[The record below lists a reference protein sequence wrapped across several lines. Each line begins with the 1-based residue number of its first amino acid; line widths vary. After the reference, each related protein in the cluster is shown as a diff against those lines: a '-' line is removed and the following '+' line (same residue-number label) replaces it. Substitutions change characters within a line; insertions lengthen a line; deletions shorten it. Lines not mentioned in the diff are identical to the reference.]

1 MLRPLHPV
9 TLRESP
15 SEAPSTVGSQLEWF
29 VAAAGTGQT
38 IALVVAKDPE
48 AAAVYYF
55 RDGRRAFATYERLGR
70 MNSQPLVV
78 TISPGGGM
86 LGPIAQLHGEATVG
100 LCQLSWLAG
109 LVRAGAGSLNA
120 PAANDVALVLEEPRR
135 PDPRARMPP
144 S

>member
-15 SEAPSTVGSQLEWF
+15 SEPLSTVGSQLEWF

-78 TISPGGGM
+78 TISPGGSM
-86 LGPIAQLHGEATVG
+86 LDPIAQLHGEATVG

-109 LVRAGAGSLNA
+109 LVRACSGSLNA
-120 PAANDVALVLEEPRR
+120 PAANDVALVLEEARR
-135 PDPRARMPP
+135 PDPRARMPT